1 MNDRKQENA
10 LAVGVTKQ
18 NESYVSDFRYAVQ
31 ISVYLLKPIGAWP
44 LANNE
49 TSKLKIILHAV
60 SMAMGTFLMFFFTLV
75 PWIIQIWKEKLGVF
89 LIIRTLCPL
98 LFTTTISVRYGL
110 LLWYQD
116 RIRSCVDRVA
126 DDWRCA
132 IIAEDREIMLAN
144 ARVGRTFGIISVA
157 FMYSCGTLYYALPIV
172 TPNLV
177 NENNVTTRLHP
188 SPCEFLV
195 FDSKASPAYEIVY
208 FLQLLTGC
216 TAYSTFCGI
225 CSLMANFVTHL
236 CGQCDVL
243 TSILE
248 ETVDGGKRNSGS
260 TKKRIATAITKHLHL
275 LRLASDVSSLFTEI
289 CLMEFVNASCNI
301 CLLGYYIITD
311 MNNNESFVQI
321 FMYLFALVS
330 IVFNV
335 FIYCYIG
342 DLLKERCQQVGISCY
357 SIEWYRMSPK
367 KAIEL
372 LMPIAMSRY
381 PVTLTAGK
389 MMPMTLT
396 TFSDILK
403 TSMAYFNL
411 LREFSARD
419 VMRT

>member
-49 TSKLKIILHAV
+49 TSKLKIILHTV
-60 SMAMGTFLMFFFTLV
+60 SMAMGTFLMFFFTVV
-75 PWIIQIWKEKLGVF
+75 PWIIQIWKEKLGVV

-98 LFTTTISVRYGL
+98 LFTITISVRYGL
-110 LLWYQD
+110 LLWHQE
-116 RIRSCVDRVA
+116 RIRSCVDHVA
-126 DDWRCA
+126 DDWRCV
-132 IIAEDREIMLAN
+132 IIAEDRDIMLAN
-144 ARVGRTFGIISVA
+144 ARVGRTFGIISVV
-157 FMYSCGTLYYALPIV
+157 FMYGCGTLYYALPIV
-172 TPNLV
+172 TLNLV
-177 NENNVTTRLHP
+177 NENNVTVRLHP
-188 SPCEFLV
+188 SPCEFLM

-208 FLQLLTGC
+208 SIQLVTGYA
-216 TAYSTFCGI
+216 AYSAFCGI
-225 CSLMANFVTHL
+225 CSLMANFVTHV
-236 CGQCDVL
+236 CGQCDIL
-243 TSILE
+243 TAIFE
-248 ETVDGGKRNSGS
+248 ETVDGGERNSGS
-260 TKKRIATAITKHLHL
+260 TEERLTTAITKHLRL
-275 LRLASDVSSLFTEI
+275 LRLASDVSRLFTEI
-289 CLMEFVNASCNI
+289 CLVEFVNASCNI
-301 CLLGYYIITD
+301 CLVGYYIITD
-311 MNNNESFVQI
+311 MNDNGSFIQI
-321 FMYLFALVS
+321 SMYFFGLAS

-342 DLLKERCQQVGISCY
+342 DLLKECCQQVDIACY
-357 SIEWYRMSPK
+357 AIDWYRMPPK